1 MLADVVYYLGGRPV
15 EIIESAIEINI
26 KNIIKKIKLI
36 SRKKSKLIQTTFM
49 NASKNR
55 NPYPVNK
62 PINSIFLEYLE
73 WNKLDE
79 YDHNIKASII

>member
-1 MLADVVYYLGGRPV
+1 
-15 EIIESAIEINI
+15 
-26 KNIIKKIKLI
+26 
-36 SRKKSKLIQTTFM
+36 M

>member
-1 MLADVVYYLGGRPV
+1 MKCKKMSKLYGQ
-15 EIIESAIEINI
+15 NI